1 MTRNNEK
8 GVGMRFRVL
17 SWDTDE
23 GKDLAITVVREC
35 DAQDISIKRNR
46 VGFECDDTTMVVIIS
61 ALRDAINKTVF
72 INCI

>member
-1 MTRNNEK
+1 
-8 GVGMRFRVL
+8 MRFRVL

-23 GKDLAITVVREC
+23 GKDLAVTVVMEC
-35 DAQDISIKRNR
+35 DTQDISIKRNR